1 MTESILNLAVPNTV
15 LRALKVPKGQWAEFL
30 RHSLAVELY
39 REGKIS
45 LGKAKEFADLDNKWE
60 MIQLLNERG
69 VDLHYNADDAQA
81 DLETLNR
88 LLPCP

>member
-1 MTESILNLAVPNTV
+1 MAESVINLAVPDTV
-15 LRALKVPKGQWAEFL
+15 LRALKIPSGQWAEFL

-45 LGKAKEFADLDNKWE
+45 LGKAKEFAGLDNKWE

-69 VDLHYNADDAQA
+69 VDLHYGADDAQA

-88 LLPCP
+88 LLP

>member
-1 MTESILNLAVPNTV
+1 MAESVLKLEVPGNV
-15 LRALKVPKGQWAEFL
+15 LQALRVPKGQLVEFL

-45 LGKAKEFADLDNKWE
+45 LGKAKEFANLDNKWE

-69 VDLHYNADDAQA
+69 VELH
-81 DLETLNR
+81 LW
-88 LLPCP
+88 C

>member
-1 MTESILNLAVPNTV
+1 MTEAVLNLAVPDTV
-15 LRALKVPKGQWAEFL
+15 LRALKVPREQWAEFL

-45 LGKAKEFADLDNKWE
+45 LGKAKEFADFDNKWE

-69 VDLHYNADDAQA
+69 VELHYSADDAQA

-88 LLPCP
+88 LLP